1 MKLKQHHI
9 SKITRTEN
17 HNPISNGVME
27 GRTTTSHQEM
37 EIVHFNRQAENW
49 WRPNV
54 SLPGLHLMNSVRVP
68 FIRDSLLFDT
78 ELVDASKPL
87 EGWTILEVGC
97 GGGILTEEIAKLNA
111 NIVGI
116 DLAEDCISA
125 AQNHLVVLE
134 NDVRS
139 RITYK
144 AESIEEHLE
153 DNEGKYDAVLISEVI
168 EHIEP
173 QQQEE
178 FLRFCVR
185 CVKHSGSIVITT
197 INKTLSAWLY
207 VILVG
212 EYIRMKIPKGTH
224 HWRQL
229 ISPETVG
236 KYLMKANCEVKSVVG
251 YNYNFLNLAYNF
263 IENTNYYFAVHAVRK

>member
-1 MKLKQHHI
+1 
-9 SKITRTEN
+9 
-17 HNPISNGVME
+17 ME
-27 GRTTTSHQEM
+27 GRATATNQ
-37 EIVHFNRQAENW
+37 EIVHFNRQAEDW
-49 WRPNV
+49 WRPNG
-54 SLPGLHLMNSVRVP
+54 SLSGLHLLNSVRVP
-68 FIRDSLLFDT
+68 FIRDSLLYDT
-78 ELVDASKPL
+78 ELVDTSKPL

-116 DLAEDCISA
+116 DLAEDVISA
-125 AQNHLVVLE
+125 AQNHLVILE
-134 NDVRS
+134 DDVRS

-144 AESIEEHLE
+144 TESIEDHLKE
-153 DNEGKYDAVLISEVI
+153 NEGKYDAVLISEVI

-178 FLRFCVR
+178 FLRFCIS
-185 CVKHSGSIVITT
+185 CVKRSGSIVITT

-236 KYLMKANCEVKSVVG
+236 KYLLKANCEVKNVVG
-251 YNYNFLNLAYNF
+251 YNYNFLNLAFHF
-263 IENTNYYFAVHAVRK
+263 IENNNYYFAVHAVRK